1 MGVEFSAS
9 LIGVGVLQAVLY
21 VLFIRF
27 VDLYEREPLMYVIPV
42 FVWGFTVAVVIAL
55 FFNTLFT
62 FTVSAVASAQ
72 TATFLT
78 AVVGAPVI
86 EECAKG
92 LALLITFGAAL
103 LMARRRG
110 AIEFSGVM
118 DGIVYGSAVG
128 FGFAIAED
136 LLYYAQ
142 FGPETFVVRRV
153 FGGFAHAAFT
163 SLTGIGIG
171 LIPWMRHGFSKVALP
186 LLGLAAA
193 IGLHAIFNLTA
204 TLLGPLA
211 YGVMFLV
218 VLLYVLLIVVWL
230 AVERRIIRSELRSEV
245 EEDTISQGEYE
256 ILPTYFRRKG
266 YYLRLILSGRLLE
279 WRRARKAHSAAVDLA
294 FTKRLARSTWAARQ
308 AAREQVL
315 RRKILDARGSRA
327 AKPAS

>member
-1 MGVEFSAS
+1 MGVEFSAP
-9 LIGVGVLQAVLY
+9 LVGVGILQAVVY

-27 VDLYEREPLMYVIPV
+27 VDLYEREPIRYVILV

-55 FFNTLFT
+55 VFNALFA

-72 TATFLT
+72 ATSFLT

-92 LALLITFGAAL
+92 LALLITFGVAY
-103 LMARRRG
+103 LMVRRRG

-142 FGPETFVVRRV
+142 YGPETFVVRRI

-171 LIPWMRHGFSKVALP
+171 LIPWIRSGFLKVSLP
-186 LLGLAAA
+186 LLGLAGA

-204 TLLGPLA
+204 TLFGPLA
-211 YGVMFLV
+211 YAVMALV
-218 VLLYVLLIVVWL
+218 VLLYVLLIVIWL
-230 AVERRIIRSELRSEV
+230 AVERRIIRSELRDEV
-245 EEDTISQGEYE
+245 KGDTISQGEYE
-256 ILPTYFRRKG
+256 MLPTYFRRKG
-266 YYLRLILSGRLLE
+266 YYLRLILSGRLPA
-279 WRRARKAHSAAVDLA
+279 WRKARKTHSAAVDLA
-294 FTKRLARSTWAARQ
+294 FTKRLSRSSRAAPQ
-308 AAREQVL
+308 EAREQRL
-315 RRKILDARGSRA
+315 RQKIRDARGSSPVTFA
-327 AKPAS
+327 P